1 MTEETSSLRSVH
13 LARTG
18 TLEYRAENPRGG
30 VISIGEG
37 QNSDFTP
44 VELLLVALG
53 GCNAISVEAL
63 TKRAEPRRFDVAVE
77 GRKVKD
83 ADGGTQLEDLVVTID
98 IRFESD
104 ENGRKMTERV
114 PDAIEKAHHK
124 ICTVSRTIE
133 RETPVRVVQVRLPQ
147 E

>member
-1 MTEETSSLRSVH
+1 MSDSSSTMRSVH
-13 LARTG
+13 LTRTG
-18 TLEYRAENPRGG
+18 ALEYRAENPRGG
-30 VISIGEG
+30 VISLGEG

-53 GCNAISVEAL
+53 GCNAVSIEAL
-63 TKRAEPRRFDVAVE
+63 TKRAEPRRFDIAVE
-77 GRKVKD
+77 GQKVKD
-83 ADGGTQLEDLVVTID
+83 TDGGTQLEDLVVTID

-104 ENGRKMTERV
+104 EDGRKMADRV
-114 PDAIEKAHHK
+114 PDAIEKVHHR